1 MTPSISEHE
10 LSAITE
16 IADFEVVAGEIT
28 NVDFVLKEE
37 YEHDEAGW
45 GHLEGTLHVES
56 WPLVE
61 PWNAEVGLRIRISRL
76 DPEDSLQWEGLRRQK
91 KLLPVYTMEEVESA
105 QVGDPL
111 WRWNLGRYPEGRYRI
126 HVDPLRWFVDATVK
140 SEETTLVEARVPTLA
155 RTDIT
160 IDAEGADASNLVVF
174 LSHPEGA
181 YPRGAPNP
189 SPHLITS
196 EAGSLQMISPPGHH
210 NLAIMWNGNVYEQKI
225 DLLAGWN
232 SVFFS
237 VGDSLVS
244 TLFLVDSEGE
254 PYNLDKEVWDAIRIS
269 PPGDDPVRFRTLHAS
284 KLGRPSGLSRAQI
297 IFQEAGTY
305 EITGFEGFSLSF
317 EPATI
322 ELEHR
327 SQPTIV
333 VRPR

>member
-1 MTPSISEHE
+1 
-10 LSAITE
+10 
-16 IADFEVVAGEIT
+16 
-28 NVDFVLKEE
+28 
-37 YEHDEAGW
+37 
-45 GHLEGTLHVES
+45 
-56 WPLVE
+56 
-61 PWNAEVGLRIRISRL
+61 
-76 DPEDSLQWEGLRRQK
+76 
-91 KLLPVYTMEEVESA
+91 
-105 QVGDPL
+105 
-111 WRWNLGRYPEGRYRI
+111 
-126 HVDPLRWFVDATVK
+126 
-140 SEETTLVEARVPTLA
+140 
-155 RTDIT
+155 
-160 IDAEGADASNLVVF
+160 
-174 LSHPEGA
+174 
-181 YPRGAPNP
+181 
-189 SPHLITS
+189 
-196 EAGSLQMISPPGHH
+196 
-210 NLAIMWNGNVYEQKI
+210 MWNGNVYEQKI

-333 VRPR
+333 VSPR